1 MDADRFID
9 PDILNDVWRDF
20 YEQNWGEMDSWFTNY
35 NVISRSSQKATKF
48 EDWLYEQGATV
59 IQFNAKRCI
68 SFRNNDTAVMFMLK
82 YKR

>member
-1 MDADRFID
+1 MEDRFID
-9 PDILNDVWRDF
+9 PDILNEVWKDF
-20 YEQNWGEMDSWFTNY
+20 YEERWGEMDSWFRDY
-35 NVISRSSQKATKF
+35 AVIARSSQKATKF

-59 IQFNAKRCI
+59 IQMNSRRYI